1 MINRTLHDLALLRAR
16 RNPVVVI
23 TGPRQSGKTTLCRM
37 AFGNRPYASLEPPD
51 VREFATSDPRGFLAQ
66 FPDGAVLD
74 EVQRAPHLLS
84 YIQEIVDRRRRNGL
98 FILTGSQHFG
108 LLKAVS
114 QSLAGRSAVLHLLPL
129 ALEEVRQFRRPPRDL
144 FSTLFAGSYPRIH
157 ERRIP
162 PSEWLADYTATY
174 VERDVRQV
182 LNVSDLTTF
191 QTFLRT
197 CAGRSGQLVNL
208 SGLAADCGVSHNTAR
223 AWLSVLETGFIVF
236 RLPPLHRNLGKRLVK
251 SPKLHFFD
259 SGLLCYLL
267 GIRSAD
273 QLRQHPLRGAVFESW
288 VASEIYKARVHRGAA
303 ADLYFYRDRKG
314 NEVDL
319 FVDSG
324 TLARAVEVKSGA
336 TVSADFTKPVV
347 SLAELLAA
355 ASKPTAIESF
365 VIYGGDQPQT
375 RGAVRIV
382 PWSAMESLEWVGAGE
397 SAAGAR
403 RVSAS
408 RRQVQARPTGRA
420 KGRAKQPRP

>member
-1 MINRTLHDLALLRAR
+1 MIRRTLHDLALLRAR

-74 EVQRAPHLLS
+74 EVQRAPQLLS
-84 YIQEIVDRRRRNGL
+84 YIQEIVDRRGRNGL

-108 LLKAVS
+108 LLEAVS

-129 ALEEVRQFRRPPRDL
+129 ALEELRRFRRPPRDL
-144 FSTLFAGSYPRIH
+144 FSILFTGAYPRIH
-157 ERRIP
+157 ERRLP

-174 VERDVRQV
+174 IERDVRQV
-182 LNVSDLTTF
+182 LNVGDLTAF
-191 QTFLRT
+191 QTFLRI

-223 AWLSVLETGFIVF
+223 AWLSVLEAGFIVF
-236 RLPPLHRNLGKRLVK
+236 RLPPIHRNLGKRLAK

-259 SGLLCYLL
+259 TGLLCYLL
-267 GIRSAD
+267 GIRGAD

-288 VASEIYKARVHRGAA
+288 VASEIYKARAHRGASP
-303 ADLYFYRDRKG
+303 DLYFYRDRKG

-324 TLARAVEVKSGA
+324 TRARAVEVKSGA
-336 TVSADFTKPVV
+336 TVSGDFTKPVL
-347 SLAELLAA
+347 SLAGLLAA
-355 ASKPTAIESF
+355 ASRPTAVESL

-382 PWSAMESLEWVGAGE
+382 PWSGLDALEWVGAGGTAR
-397 SAAGAR
+397 AARTKRKA
-403 RVSAS
+403 AS
-408 RRQVQARPTGRA
+408 
-420 KGRAKQPRP
+420 QPRTRRRAPGA

>member
-1 MINRTLHDLALLRAR
+1 MIHRTLHDLALLRAR

-37 AFGNRPYASLEPPD
+37 AFGDRPYASLEPPD

-74 EVQRAPHLLS
+74 EVQRAPQLLS
-84 YIQEIVDRRRRNGL
+84 YLQEIVDRRRRNGL

-108 LLKAVS
+108 LLEAVS

-129 ALEEVRQFRRPPRDL
+129 ALEELRRFRHPSRDL
-144 FSTLFAGSYPRIH
+144 FSTLFKGSYPRIH
-157 ERRIP
+157 EQRLP
-162 PSEWLADYTATY
+162 PSEWLADYVATY

-182 LNVSDLTTF
+182 LNVGDLTTF
-191 QTFLRT
+191 QTFLRI

-236 RLPPLHRNLGKRLVK
+236 RLPPMHRNLGKRLIK

-303 ADLYFYRDRKG
+303 PDLYFYRDRKG
-314 NEVDL
+314 SEVDL

-324 TLARAVEVKSGA
+324 TRVWAVEVKSGA
-336 TVSADFTKPVV
+336 TVSKDFMKPVL
-347 SLAELLAA
+347 SLTELLAA
-355 ASKPTAIESF
+355 ASEPTTVESL
-365 VIYGGDQPQT
+365 VVYGGDQPQT
-375 RGAVRIV
+375 RGAVRVV
-382 PWSAMESLEWVGAGE
+382 PWARLDGLEWAETGGATR
-397 SAAGAR
+397 AARTR
-403 RVSAS
+403 RSPAP
-408 RRQVQARPTGRA
+408 RPRARPRA
-420 KGRAKQPRP
+420 RSRARARPR